1 MTPSDHYSKL
11 DERRPNLAGVMR
23 PEMLAN
29 PLPSRPEPQ
38 PPLCCLADLP
48 DQPQEWLWPG
58 RIPCGAL
65 TLLCGDQGRG
75 KSLVALDMAARVSA
89 GLPWPHGGAP
99 AEPADVLI
107 FSAEDSLGRTV
118 RGRLLAAGAD
128 LERIHYIDT
137 AHWSMETFR
146 PTPQSNYRI
155 CSEFG
160 VFSNSIVRSLQRDVS
175 HLRAALEALPDC
187 RLVVLDPFPAYLD
200 KIDVYY
206 DEPEHVREVL
216 SPLVALADLANVA
229 VIAVVHRDGEQR
241 LQSGRKR
248 NGLRTLASMSRA
260 AYIIDRAA
268 DGVHRHVM
276 LPVKNNLG
284 DAATAAP
291 FNVVDGPGGMAV
303 IEWSK
308 EPAPMPLDER
318 SNGSTTMTPTRTISA
333 VDRAVQ
339 WLTEQLA
346 SGPVS
351 SRELTARARMAGF
364 KRSAYERARIRLG
377 VTTTNEGKFGGQWT
391 SALPTSVA
399 PMPRDHK
406 SSDVVETVNIVN
418 TVESQFPE
426 VFPTIDPGESST
438 IPKTNAA

>member
-1 MTPSDHYSKL
+1 MTASDHYSKL
-11 DERRPNLAGVMR
+11 DERRPNLAGVTR
-23 PEMLAN
+23 PDMLAN

-48 DQPQEWLWPG
+48 DQPQEWLWPS

-89 GLPWPHGGAP
+89 GLPWPHGGVP

-146 PTPQSNYRI
+146 PTPDSNFRA

-160 VFSNSIVRSLQRDVS
+160 VVSRSIVRSLQRDVS

-216 SPLVALADLANVA
+216 APLVALADLANVA
-229 VIAVVHRDGEQR
+229 VIAAVHRDGEQR

-260 AYIIDRAA
+260 AYLIDRAA

-303 IEWSK
+303 IEWSA
-308 EPAPMPLDER
+308 ELATIASDDSAPNSTSVAAACRTPAIDRCTSWLA
-318 SNGSTTMTPTRTISA
+318 GTLSA
-333 VDRAVQ
+333 
-339 WLTEQLA
+339 
-346 SGPVS
+346 GPVA
-351 SRELTARARMAGF
+351 SRELVARAAAAGFNERILDRARAR
-364 KRSAYERARIRLG
+364 LG
-377 VTTTNEGKFGGQWT
+377 VSATKDGKFDGPWLC
-391 SALPTSVA
+391 ALP
-399 PMPRDHK
+399 
-406 SSDVVETVNIVN
+406 
-418 TVESQFPE
+418 ESQIENPLGRQSTDMAPKAPLAPSQNPE
-426 VFPTIDPGESST
+426 VFPTIPSAASST
-438 IPKTNAA
+438 IP